1 VTLLVHCYEDN
12 HHTLLHKGRQTIS
25 LGTHKSHYYLETLSH
40 WQLTADRCSTKRI
53 CMAASLTMMFSTS
66 IWRIRVQT
74 YLCMLFTFDQQVK
87 VPLCNLEQ
95 SSVLLSVMLLKRHRF
110 STQKQ
115 SLQFYTA
122 NPTRSTTFHETKLK
136 SQSWTHCTT
145 KKKYG
150 VNIYSVRSKL
160 IVREKKDRP
169 NWVPLNCLT

>member
-1 VTLLVHCYEDN
+1 
-12 HHTLLHKGRQTIS
+12 
-25 LGTHKSHYYLETLSH
+25 
-40 WQLTADRCSTKRI
+40 
-53 CMAASLTMMFSTS
+53 
-66 IWRIRVQT
+66 
-74 YLCMLFTFDQQVK
+74 MLFTFDQQVK

-169 NWVPLNCLT
+169 N